1 MARSY
6 IYVQFISMN
15 YSLDSRARCF
25 AFRGGTSIWAQIY
38 SLTVHL

>member
-15 YSLDSRARCF
+15 YSLDSRARF

>member
-1 MARSY
+1 MEQSY
-6 IYVQFISMN
+6 IHLQFISMN
-15 YSLDSRARCF
+15 YSLDSRAGCF